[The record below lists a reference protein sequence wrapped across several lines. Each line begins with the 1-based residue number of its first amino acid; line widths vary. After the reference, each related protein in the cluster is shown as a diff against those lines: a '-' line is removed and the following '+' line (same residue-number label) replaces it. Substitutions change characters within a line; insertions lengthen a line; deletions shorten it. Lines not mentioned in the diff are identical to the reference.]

1 MKVLPGGSEGVIVRA
16 LDRVYDLVKRKKV
29 KGPTVV
35 SMSLGGKCRDQDGN
49 EGPGTKYCAFET
61 HYARAIRDL
70 RDIGVLTAIA
80 AGNNGEDA
88 CEMAPGASRDA
99 VTVGATNINDR
110 ITFFSDYGNCVD
122 VMAPG
127 ENVAGAA
134 SSREYGDERF
144 LDDDVKEYSVLLGT
158 SQATPLVAGSLL
170 LYMQV
175 LKNAEDAL
183 HALLNNAETIDSRS
197 KSSCPSN
204 DLLLRAPGTT
214 NKKDLDTSDKEH
226 PCRISGDNEDWG
238 GGDRPE
244 GSDDDDD
251 DDANDEEEDQDD
263 GGDEGSCADVG
274 EQCKEEGDCARAAS
288 FHSRPT
294 PAIRGDG
301 DGQNF
306 FPRRLRGAPSK
317 LFPQEGLEQ
326 GQVLR

>member
-1 MKVLPGGSEGVIVRA
+1 MRA

-35 SMSLGGKCRDQDGN
+35 SMSLGGKCRDADGN

-226 PCRISGDNEDWG
+226 PCRISGDDEDWG

-244 GSDDDDD
+244 GSDLCGSQPVSSRRRVDGVE
-251 DDANDEEEDQDD
+251 DDAMIQHE
-263 GGDEGSCADVG
+263 
-274 EQCKEEGDCARAAS
+274 RAVK
-288 FHSRPT
+288 F
-294 PAIRGDG
+294 
-301 DGQNF
+301 
-306 FPRRLRGAPSK
+306 
-317 LFPQEGLEQ
+317 
-326 GQVLR
+326 